1 MNFSVLSFV
10 VAVLLVPHLEF
21 GVDVERLW
29 WGMPVVLPAL
39 LLPGARPMATF
50 YLGLCVALAY
60 LAAGLDARLPA
71 ALAGQTLAV
80 TGVVSDLPHAS
91 PDGLNRGINKDS
103 SKATDHWPGDVV
115 RFRFRIE
122 ACTDCPV
129 PLLLPM
135 TVNLSSYQLATVRPG
150 ERWHLRVRLQRPR
163 GSVNPGLFDYQGWLL
178 AQGVAATGYVL
189 SGERRGTSLVA
200 LHHQLR
206 DWLRDRLQGALP
218 SDNNDVG
225 AGAAEADLAGL
236 LLALSLG
243 ESQQISAAQW
253 RVLSATGTNHLFI
266 ISGLHVS
273 LVAAL
278 ALRLLHW
285 LLGSLPA
292 GRGLAFGLGL
302 LLVLAYG
309 GIAGFGVP
317 VQRAL
322 VMLLC
327 AALLVLLQRQ
337 VAPLNFWLLAL
348 LVVNLLNP
356 LASLAAGFWL
366 SFGAVFVLLY
376 GFAGQQL
383 AGQGAGPWLL
393 AMLRSQW
400 LVFVGMGPLLLYFVA
415 QMSSAALLANLVAI
429 PLVSLVLVPL
439 LLLALGLAGISSSL
453 AAPVL
458 ALAATILHYLWAWL
472 VWLGELGWVHYAGPV
487 SITSLVLALL
497 GVLLLLLPRGSW
509 PRWPGCLLVLPLW
522 VNSSPPLAFGEAE
535 ITVLDVGQ
543 GLSVLVRTAAD
554 AAILYDAGP
563 RFGERFDAGA
573 QIVMPFM
580 RRSGIS
586 RLQALIVSHN
596 DMDHAGGV
604 RVITENFTIDRHF
617 YGESPAMLPP
627 EALVTACQPGASWH
641 SAGVR
646 LQLLPVP
653 LLPGSSANNQSCLL
667 LVETSRFSVLLPG
680 DIELP
685 MELAL
690 LHQSL
695 PQVDVLLAPHHGSRS
710 SSHPALL
717 NRLRPSVVVVS
728 SGYAN
733 RFGHPHGEVLDRYE
747 ARAMEVF
754 NTAADGAVTLHLGS
768 TMQISTARR
777 TAPRIW
783 YD

>member
-1 MNFSVLSFV
+1 
-10 VAVLLVPHLEF
+10 
-21 GVDVERLW
+21 
-29 WGMPVVLPAL
+29 
-39 LLPGARPMATF
+39 
-50 YLGLCVALAY
+50 
-60 LAAGLDARLPA
+60 
-71 ALAGQTLAV
+71 
-80 TGVVSDLPHAS
+80 
-91 PDGLNRGINKDS
+91 
-103 SKATDHWPGDVV
+103 
-115 RFRFRIE
+115 
-122 ACTDCPV
+122 
-129 PLLLPM
+129 
-135 TVNLSSYQLATVRPG
+135 
-150 ERWHLRVRLQRPR
+150 
-163 GSVNPGLFDYQGWLL
+163 
-178 AQGVAATGYVL
+178 
-189 SGERRGTSLVA
+189 
-200 LHHQLR
+200 
-206 DWLRDRLQGALP
+206 
-218 SDNNDVG
+218 
-225 AGAAEADLAGL
+225 
-236 LLALSLG
+236 
-243 ESQQISAAQW
+243 
-253 RVLSATGTNHLFI
+253 
-266 ISGLHVS
+266 
-273 LVAAL
+273 
-278 ALRLLHW
+278 
-285 LLGSLPA
+285 
-292 GRGLAFGLGL
+292 
-302 LLVLAYG
+302 
-309 GIAGFGVP
+309 
-317 VQRAL
+317 
-322 VMLLC
+322 
-327 AALLVLLQRQ
+327 
-337 VAPLNFWLLAL
+337 
-348 LVVNLLNP
+348 
-356 LASLAAGFWL
+356 
-366 SFGAVFVLLY
+366 
-376 GFAGQQL
+376 
-383 AGQGAGPWLL
+383 
-393 AMLRSQW
+393 
-400 LVFVGMGPLLLYFVA
+400 
-415 QMSSAALLANLVAI
+415 
-429 PLVSLVLVPL
+429 
-439 LLLALGLAGISSSL
+439 
-453 AAPVL
+453 
-458 ALAATILHYLWAWL
+458 
-472 VWLGELGWVHYAGPV
+472 
-487 SITSLVLALL
+487 
-497 GVLLLLLPRGSW
+497 
-509 PRWPGCLLVLPLW
+509 
-522 VNSSPPLAFGEAE
+522 
-535 ITVLDVGQ
+535 
-543 GLSVLVRTAAD
+543 LVRTAAD